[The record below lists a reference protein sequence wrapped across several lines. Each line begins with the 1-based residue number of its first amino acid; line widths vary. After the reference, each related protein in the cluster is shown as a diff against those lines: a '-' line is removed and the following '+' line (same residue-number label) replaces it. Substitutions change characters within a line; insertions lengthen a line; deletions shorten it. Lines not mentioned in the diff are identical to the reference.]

1 MLLPARTAGA
11 APRPPPPAPST
22 TTKRRLRLAGL
33 SLALLFSL
41 EQLRPPER
49 QVSARVLLAGIHAY
63 QHHLS
68 SKVAALGTRCR
79 FTPTCSH
86 YGEGAIRRDGA
97 LIGSLRA
104 AWRILRC
111 GPWTP
116 AGTHDPP

>member
-1 MLLPARTAGA
+1 MSTAE
-11 APRPPPPAPST
+11 PST
-22 TTKRRLRLAGL
+22 TIKRRVRLAGL
-33 SLALLFSL
+33 LLVLLFSL
-41 EQLRPPER
+41 EQFRPAEK
-49 QVSARVLLAGIHAY
+49 QLSARVLLAGIHVY
-63 QHHLS
+63 QRNLS
-68 SKVAALGTRCR
+68 PKVAALGTRCR

-116 AGTHDPP
+116 AGTIDPP